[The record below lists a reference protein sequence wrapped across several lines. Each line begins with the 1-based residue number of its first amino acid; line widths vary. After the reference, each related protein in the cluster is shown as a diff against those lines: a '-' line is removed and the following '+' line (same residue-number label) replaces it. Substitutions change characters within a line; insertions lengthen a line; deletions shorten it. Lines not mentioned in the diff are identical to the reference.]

1 MADVATSTPEQ
12 EQEQLAEY
20 ESQLADI
27 EQLLQATPEDESL
40 SALKKDLVELVTLT
54 RTTLGIPTPT
64 AAVPP
69 PPPPLPDQEQREDV
83 AQVQVSAVSATMQ
96 AGTAAAANSNDKDE
110 EEVVEED
117 SNNNNL
123 NNSTNN
129 NNKKKRK
136 KLRDFVLPEHLIPL
150 DTDTE
155 AERNKKRRTAKAL
168 KNKYR
173 QKKKEVESD
182 NKQKDW
188 QSFQKKTKS
197 GGGSIFATQ
206 EGVADR
212 VGVISKKQMTDFEG
226 RKRHKHE

>member
-1 MADVATSTPEQ
+1 MADVDSTPEE

-27 EQLLQATPEDESL
+27 EQLLQASPQDESL
-40 SALKKDLVELVTLT
+40 LALKKDLMELVTLT
-54 RTTLGIPTPT
+54 RTTLGHSSIPEHEDAHVPVAAVSSAMQAGAT
-64 AAVPP
+64 AAVNAN
-69 PPPPLPDQEQREDV
+69 DNDIEED
-83 AQVQVSAVSATMQ
+83 
-96 AGTAAAANSNDKDE
+96 
-110 EEVVEED
+110 EVVED
-117 SNNNNL
+117 PNNL
-123 NNSTNN
+123 NNSTN
-129 NNKKKRK
+129 KKKRK
-136 KLRDFVLPEHLIPL
+136 KLKDFVLPEHLIPL

-173 QKKKEVESD
+173 LKKKEVESE
-182 NKQKDW
+182 NKQKSW

-206 EGVADR
+206 EGVDDR

-226 RKRHKHE
+226 RKRHKHDA

>member
-1 MADVATSTPEQ
+1 MADAASTPEQ

-27 EQLLQATPEDESL
+27 EQLLQASPEDESL
-40 SALKKDLVELVTLT
+40 LALKTDLVELVTLT
-54 RTTLGIPTPT
+54 RTSLGIPPPAALPTPPT
-64 AAVPP
+64 
-69 PPPPLPDQEQREDV
+69 LPDQEDHQDAR
-83 AQVQVSAVSATMQ
+83 VQVAAVSANTAMQ
-96 AGTAAAANSNDKDE
+96 AGAAAAASDNEE
-110 EEVVEED
+110 EEVVAE
-117 SNNNNL
+117 NPNNNL
-123 NNSTNN
+123 NNST

-173 QKKKEVESD
+173 LKKKEVESE

-197 GGGSIFATQ
+197 GGGGGGSIFATQ
-206 EGVADR
+206 EGVDDR
-212 VGVISKKQMTDFEG
+212 VGVISKKHMTDFEG